1 MGIENAKEHKLFFGA
16 FNKAREKKA
25 AERQAWE
32 EAEQERAEAFERAI
46 AEKETAENQ
55 LEIAQAKWQKY
66 EVQYEACRGALG
78 KIVEQ
83 CNVPKSDDKQKDE
96 LDCRARLEIIRSIA
110 TVILE
115 MQKPNKDGGK

>member
-16 FNKAREKKA
+16 LNKAREKKA

-55 LEIAQAKWQKY
+55 LELAQAKFQKS
-66 EVQYEACRGALG
+66 ELRYEAFRGALE
-78 KIVEQ
+78 KIREQ
-83 CNVPKSDDKQKDE
+83 CDLSKTDDKKPDE
-96 LDCRARLEIIRSIA
+96 LDCRARLEVIRSIA
-110 TVILE
+110 SVILE
-115 MQKPNKDGGK
+115 MQSSKDGGK